1 MMFRLDRS
9 AFKIQTHEQASNTS
23 EYWLSKSPQERFDA
37 AWYLICAAYN
47 IDVKNPPRLDR
58 NAFSMRKNG

>member
-1 MMFRLDRS
+1 MFRLDRS
-9 AFKIQTHEQASNTS
+9 AFKIQTHEQASKTS

-37 AWYLICAAYN
+37 AWFLICAAYD

-58 NAFSMRKNG
+58 SAFSMRKNG

>member
-1 MMFRLDRS
+1 MFRLDRS
-9 AFKIQTHEQASNTS
+9 AFKIQTHEQASNTC

>member
-1 MMFRLDRS
+1 MFRLDRS
-9 AFKIQTHEQASNTS
+9 AFKIQTHEQASNTT

-58 NAFSMRKNG
+58 KVFSMRKNG